1 MPTKILHFYKQYFPE
16 SKGGVEQS
24 IYQLCEG
31 ALQHG
36 VLPKVLTLGSSSRS
50 LSVDNHEVIQS
61 KKTFEIASTGFS
73 LQAIARFKQM
83 AKEADLIHFH
93 FPWPFMDMVQLM
105 TQVKKPSLVT
115 YHSDI
120 VKQKTLLKVYR
131 PLMLRF
137 LSHVNH
143 IVATSPSYIK
153 TSPVLQQFPDKVSCI
168 PLGINE
174 SLFPKL
180 TSQNLLLWQSRFPN
194 PFFLFVGQLRYY
206 KGLNYLLKA
215 AKGISSPIL
224 IAGDGPEMLP
234 LKELANELNLTNVHF
249 LGSISDEDKASLL
262 RLCRCFVFPSH
273 LRSEAFGLALLE
285 AAMHGKPMISCEI
298 GTGTSYIN
306 QDQLTGI
313 VIPPADADALHSA
326 LNWMETHA
334 SEANSMGFAARA
346 RYLEHFTGEVMVNR
360 YVDLYQQML
369 S

>member
-16 SKGGVEQS
+16 STGGVEQS

-31 ALQHG
+31 SLLHG
-36 VLPKVLTLGSSSRS
+36 LSPTVLTLG
-50 LSVDNHEVIQS
+50 LSAKTVKVENHIVVQS
-61 KKTFEIASTGFS
+61 KQSFEIASTGFS
-73 LQAIARFKQM
+73 LPAIATFRKM
-83 AKEADLIHFH
+83 ANEADLIHFH
-93 FPWPFMDMVQLM
+93 FPWPYMDMVQLM
-105 TQVKKPSLVT
+105 TRIKKPSVVT

-120 VKQKTLLKVYR
+120 VKQKTLLKAYR
-131 PLMLRF
+131 PLMMRF
-137 LSHVNH
+137 LSNVDQ
-143 IVATSPSYIK
+143 IVATSPAYIK
-153 TSPVLQQFPDKVSCI
+153 TSPVLEHFNNKVSCI

-174 SLFPKL
+174 SLFPKV
-180 TSQNLLLWQSRFPN
+180 TSQNLLLWQSRFPQ
-194 PFFLFVGQLRYY
+194 PFFLFIGQLRYY

-224 IAGDGPEMLP
+224 IAGNGPEMEP
-234 LKELANELNLTNVHF
+234 HKKLANDIGLTNVHF
-249 LGSISDEDKASLL
+249 LGSITNEDKASLL
-262 RLCRCFVFPSH
+262 RLCHCFVFPSH

-313 VIPPADADALHSA
+313 VIPPADPDSLHSA
-326 LNWMETHA
+326 LNWMETQP
-334 SEANSMGFAARA
+334 EQANSMGIAARA